1 MFLIDETKEW
11 RALYICITRKK
22 INVCICVCMCVCVCG
37 VLGEGK
43 YACLCMY
50 AWRPGI
56 FFRSLP
62 LYFSNLFLE
71 TGLTFFARL
80 PDHQPPEICLSLPT
94 PSTGVPNMCHLIA
107 MLHRCW
113 ESEALR
119 FEWQVLYWL
128 LSPWPSFLCVIMTN
142 IVFFMAEFVGRTFN
156 FVSETSVSTLSS
168 SSHSPKHIRLSE
180 PLFLIFR
187 RNLGADVETTYE
199 ETVKGSSPNQTPIS
213 YSLLL

>member
-1 MFLIDETKEW
+1 MLFIYLYVHVCFVCVVYWVREDVHICACMHEGQAFSSDIS
-11 RALYICITRKK
+11 LYISPI
-22 INVCICVCMCVCVCG
+22 
-37 VLGEGK
+37 
-43 YACLCMY
+43 
-50 AWRPGI
+50 
-56 FFRSLP
+56 
-62 LYFSNLFLE
+62 YFWGQVSLFLLDYHR
-71 TGLTFFARL
+71 T
-80 PDHQPPEICLSLPT
+80 PEICLSLPT

-107 MLHRCW
+107 TLHRCW

-128 LSPWPSFLCVIMTN
+128 LSPRPSFLYVIMTN

-156 FVSETSVSTLSS
+156 FVSETSVSTLSA
-168 SSHSPKHIRLSE
+168 SSHPPKHIRLSE